1 MRLAKFS
8 VMPDEQRDPEPDHRN
23 TKPSETRS
31 EHRAPTRPRYVTED
45 CENPLICR
53 GID

>member
-1 MRLAKFS
+1 
-8 VMPDEQRDPEPDHRN
+8 MPDEQREPEQPQRN
-23 TKPSETRS
+23 AKPSETRS